1 MDTNAVQHLE
11 MEIGVLIPNKKTMNS
26 LGSEG

>member
-11 MEIGVLIPNKKTMNS
+11 MEIDVLIPNKKIMNS